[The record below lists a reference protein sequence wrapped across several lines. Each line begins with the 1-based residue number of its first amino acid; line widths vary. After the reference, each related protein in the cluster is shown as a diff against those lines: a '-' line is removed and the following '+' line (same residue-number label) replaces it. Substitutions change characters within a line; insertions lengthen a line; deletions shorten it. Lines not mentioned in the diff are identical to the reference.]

1 VARFVVATRRG
12 RRGAGL
18 AVQVAEAEP
27 DLTLLGHSNPDRV
40 VVEASARAIDR
51 ARRQYG
57 DRLIFEPLI
66 EHNFSGESR

>member
-1 VARFVVATRRG
+1 
-12 RRGAGL
+12 
-18 AVQVAEAEP
+18 VQVAEAEP